1 MDTLFEIPSES
12 NADIKDNNWGMLG
25 HNWAVDM
32 LREHLRSK
40 SSRHAYLF
48 TGAEG
53 VGKRTLAIRLIQAVN
68 CPQAKT
74 IGTPCM
80 QSDCR
85 VCRQV
90 EALQHAD
97 LKVIEV
103 PEGKSEIPIDLI
115 RELTA
120 FLSLSPY
127 ESLFKF
133 GLLLNFQRATVQAQN
148 ALLKTLEESPERAKI
163 IITADIPENLLPTIV
178 SRCELIRLR
187 PLAPGSIEDHL
198 IREMGIDS
206 SRALEADRLSGG
218 RPGFAFRY
226 LEDGAFQERR
236 RQDIQ
241 DLVRVMNQSIVEKMR
256 YVEEEYPR
264 GRDMA
269 QHRARAKGA
278 IQTWQSFIRDVLL
291 RSANPSAQV
300 RNVDFIDLVD
310 SISNRMTP
318 QQAEGWITACDTA
331 IRRIDGY
338 CNLRLV
344 MDNLLLENEN

>member
-1 MDTLFEIPSES
+1 MDTLFETPFEQETE
-12 NADIKDNNWGMLG
+12 KGKPNWGLLG
-25 HNWAVDM
+25 HNWAVEM
-32 LREHLRSK
+32 LREHLRRG
-40 SSRHAYLF
+40 SSRHAYLL
-48 TGAEG
+48 TGADG
-53 VGKRTLAIRLIQAVN
+53 VGKRSLAIRFIQAVN

-74 IGTPCM
+74 TGEPCL
-80 QSDCR
+80 QPTCR

-90 EALQHAD
+90 EAMQHAD
-97 LKVIEV
+97 LKVVEV

-115 RELTA
+115 RELQA

-127 ESLFKF
+127 ESPFKI

-187 PLAPGSIEDHL
+187 PLAPGMIEDYL
-198 IREMGIDS
+198 IREQGVNAGK
-206 SRALEADRLSGG
+206 ALEADRVSAG
-218 RPGFAFRY
+218 RPGFAIRY
-226 LEDGAFQERR
+226 LDDGAFQDRR

-241 DLVRVMNQSIVEKMR
+241 DFIRVMNQSIVEKLH

-269 QHRARAKGA
+269 QYRTRAKNA
-278 IQTWQSFIRDVLL
+278 IQTWQSFLRDVLL
-291 RSANPSAQV
+291 RSANPDAQV
-300 RNVDFIDLVD
+300 CNVDFVDLIDNL
-310 SISNRMTP
+310 SNRMTP
-318 QQAEGWITACDTA
+318 QQAEAWISACDAA

-344 MDNLLLENEN
+344 LDNLLLENQ

>member
-1 MDTLFEIPSES
+1 MDTLFEKPSELPTEK
-12 NADIKDNNWGMLG
+12 NDNNWGMLG
-25 HNWAVDM
+25 HNWAVNM
-32 LREHLRSK
+32 LREHLRSM

-48 TGAEG
+48 TGTEG
-53 VGKRTLAIRLIQAVN
+53 VGKRTLAIRFIQAVN
-68 CPQAKT
+68 CPQA
-74 IGTPCM
+74 ISRGAPCM

-127 ESLFKF
+127 ESPFKF
-133 GLLLNFQRATVQAQN
+133 GLLLNFQQSTVQAQN

-187 PLAPGSIEDHL
+187 PLAPGSIEDYL
-198 IREMGIDS
+198 IREMGIDK
-206 SRALEADRLSGG
+206 SRALDTDRISGG

-226 LEDGAFQERR
+226 LEDGDLQERR

-241 DLVRVMNQSIVEKMR
+241 DLIRVMNQRIVDKLR
-256 YVEEEYPR
+256 FVEEEYPR

-269 QHRARAKGA
+269 QHRAKAKAA

-291 RSANPSAQV
+291 RSANPNAQI

-310 SISNRMTP
+310 SLSNRMTP
-318 QQAEGWITACDTA
+318 RQAEGWISACDTA

-344 MDNLLLENEN
+344 MDNLLLDNEN

>member
-1 MDTLFEIPSES
+1 MDALFEIPSEPQTE
-12 NADIKDNNWGMLG
+12 NQNQNWGLLG
-25 HNWAVDM
+25 HNWAVEM
-32 LREHLRSK
+32 LREHLRSG

-53 VGKRTLAIRLIQAVN
+53 VGKRTLAIRFIQAVN
-68 CPQAKT
+68 CPQAKSS
-74 IGTPCM
+74 GEPCLRP
-80 QSDCR
+80 DCR

-90 EALQHAD
+90 EAMQHSD
-97 LKVIEV
+97 LKVVEV

-127 ESLFKF
+127 ESPFKI
-133 GLLLNFQRATVQAQN
+133 GLLLNFHRATVQAQN

-187 PLAPGSIEDHL
+187 PLAPGIIENHL
-198 IREMGIDS
+198 IKMVGLPPG
-206 SRALEADRLSGG
+206 RALEADRLSGG

-226 LEDGAFQERR
+226 LEDDAFQERR

-241 DLVRVMNQSIVEKMR
+241 DLIRVMNQSIVEKLR
-256 YVEEEYPR
+256 FVEEEYPR

-269 QHRARAKGA
+269 QHRAKAKSA

-291 RSANPSAQV
+291 RAANPNAEI

-318 QQAEGWITACDTA
+318 RQAEGWITACDTA

-344 MDNLLLENEN
+344 MDNLLLENQS